1 MARRA
6 ASPLLCAL
14 LLAGAA
20 QAYKPPLPQSWVTDT
35 AGKLSP
41 EDRAFLNERLRA
53 FEKENGAQVFV
64 FIPASLNGEPIEDV
78 AYTTFRT
85 WKVGQKDKDNGV
97 LLVWAPA
104 ERRLNI
110 TSGKGVG
117 GELTDV
123 QTFRIIQRMKPLL
136 QQGRNRDAL
145 QVGTDGIME
154 AISGQA
160 PPDALPHQRRPG
172 PTEPEVAPVGASDL
186 FGLLCPLLILLFVI
200 FVVSRGRRRGGVFPF
215 PIFWGGGGW
224 GGGGGGGG
232 GGGWGDGG
240 GGGGGFSGG
249 GGGDTGGGGSSDSY

>member
-1 MARRA
+1 MVRRA

-14 LLAGAA
+14 LVAGAA
-20 QAYKPPLPQSWVTDT
+20 QAYKPPLPQGWVTDT

-41 EDRAFLNERLRA
+41 PDRAFLDERLRA

-78 AYTTFRT
+78 AYATFQT
-85 WKVGQKDKDNGV
+85 WKIGQKGKDNGV
-97 LLVWAPA
+97 LLLWAPA
-104 ERRLNI
+104 ERRVYI
-110 TSGKGVG
+110 QTGRGVG

-123 QTFRIIQRMKPLL
+123 QSFRIIQRMKPLL

-160 PPDALPHQRRPG
+160 PPGALPRERRPG
-172 PTEPEVAPVGASDL
+172 ANEPEVAPVGASDL

-200 FVVSRGRRRGGVFPF
+200 FVVSRGRGRRGGVLPF

-232 GGGWGDGG
+232 GGWGDG

-249 GGGDTGGGGSSDSY
+249 GGGETGGGGAGDSY